1 MAANEARIDELAQ
14 YIDDLESGRI
24 ELTSAPSCDGVTS
37 KFALPEEHA
46 NRYSKL
52 NSGFS
57 HFGRFLEIRT
67 IRKSL
72 KAQFFF
78 RCPFRK
84 ENLFTLRAK
93 KKEKEKRIYLRL
105 SRRRDVGR
113 RDWSLEVGMRGES
126 PRNSAAASS
135 AAVVGADGP

>member
-1 MAANEARIDELAQ
+1 MINAKTTTMAANEARIDELAQ

-57 HFGRFLEIRT
+57 HFGRFLDICT

-78 RCPFRK
+78 S
-84 ENLFTLRAK
+84 
-93 KKEKEKRIYLRL
+93 L
-105 SRRRDVGR
+105 SF
-113 RDWSLEVGMRGES
+113 L
-126 PRNSAAASS
+126 N
-135 AAVVGADGP
+135 